1 MAGTVV
7 LIAALIAGC
16 GQSAGPG
23 GPAGASAAPP
33 SPPAAHARAP
43 SAGASPVADAC
54 GPPDAPGRLVTV
66 TAADRVRLAAA
77 TAGTGRRGVLLIP
90 ELAPA
95 GLCGWWAYAARLSRS
110 GYRVLMFDHRC
121 TGDSGCPAGAAGE
134 DLMADI
140 RGAVTWL
147 RRAGAASV
155 VLIGAS
161 PGASE
166 AVIAP
171 PGRPSR
177 RGVVVLSADEL
188 TTPLARHSYP
198 PDCGA
203 APRLRLPV
211 LFAVAAGDPYVSV
224 AAPGASSP
232 ARTPGKRL
240 VGSCGSGH
248 GWDLVSPTGVRA
260 EALPSSGRSGHS
272 SPGQLMTAG
281 PDVPAM
287 PRPRVYLLLACLALI
302 SGCATRRRCP
312 GNSVASSAHRLARIA
327 VTGP

>member
-1 MAGTVV
+1 VRSSMAGTVV

-90 ELAPA
+90 ELGPA
-95 GLCGWWAYAARLSRS
+95 GLCGWWAYAARLSQS

-147 RRAGAASV
+147 RGAGAASV
-155 VLIGAS
+155 VLMGAS
-161 PGASE
+161 QGASE
-166 AVIAP
+166 AVIAATRP
-171 PGRPSR
+171 PAGVA
-177 RGVVVLSADEL
+177 GVVVLSADEL
-188 TTPLARHSYP
+188 TTPLSRRPYP
-198 PDCGA
+198 RTALAA
-203 APRLRLPV
+203 APRVRLPV
-211 LFAVAAGDPYVSV
+211 LFAVAAGDPCVSV
-224 AAPGASSP
+224 ADTRRLVAA
-232 ARTPGKRL
+232 ARAPGKRL
-240 VGSCGSGH
+240 VVLPAGSGH
-248 GWDLVSPTGVRA
+248 GWDLVSPTEGT
-260 EALPSSGRSGHS
+260 SGGAAFIRTVG
-272 SPGQLMTAG
+272 AF
-281 PDVPAM
+281 
-287 PRPRVYLLLACLALI
+287 LA
-302 SGCATRRRCP
+302 R
-312 GNSVASSAHRLARIA
+312 ASS
-327 VTGP
+327 